1 MGKKVLFMGTPSYAT
16 EIFKKLL
23 SSNYEVI
30 GLFTQPDKPVGRK
43 QVLTPPDIKQFCID
57 NSINIPIFQPE
68 KLRDNLAAYL
78 VIKELKPDFIIV
90 AAYGQIL
97 PKEILKLAPCINL
110 HASLL
115 PKYRG
120 ASPIQES
127 LLNDDNFTGVTSVF
141 MEEGLDS
148 GDILA
153 LQYLKITPTMEVS
166 EAFSKLSLIAAD
178 LTITTLDN
186 FDRLNPIKQNESEV
200 SFCKKIKK
208 ENGLV
213 DFSDAKN
220 LFLKYKAYSFWPGI
234 FLESELKLKDIELLE
249 ETSQNEAGKILDICK
264 DYIIVGCKKGSLK
277 IKTLQAPSKKAINS
291 VDFVRGQRVEI
302 GDILA

>member
-1 MGKKVLFMGTPSYAT
+1 MGTPSYAT

-23 SSNYEVI
+23 SNNYEVI

-127 LLNDDNFTGVTSVF
+127 LLNDDNFTGVTSMF

-166 EAFSKLSLIAAD
+166 EAFSKLSLIAAE

-234 FLESELKLKDIELLE
+234 FLESELKLKDVELLE